1 MLVIT
6 RILLQ
11 FFLQQVGVIL
21 LRVQRPELAR
31 PFKMPFYPLPPLVAM
46 AGFVFILANR
56 SHALGGLAV
65 AAGIAVL
72 GTLIYM
78 LRARRLGQW
87 PFLPPS

>member
-1 MLVIT
+1 
-6 RILLQ
+6 
-11 FFLQQVGVIL
+11 
-21 LRVQRPELAR
+21 
-31 PFKMPFYPLPPLVAM
+31 MPLYPLPPLVAM